1 MNDEDAEAR
10 LLAVFDHYDLPEPR
24 YGEHPMK
31 CPVHDDR
38 VASASVNRGKGL
50 WHCHAC
56 GAGGNAVSLVA
67 ARENLEYR
75 DAAAWVDGLTGASTA
90 QQRSLQGVRRKRSA
104 GRWVPPALRS
114 VI

>member
-1 MNDEDAEAR
+1 MSEDPEAE
-10 LLAVFDHYDLPEPR
+10 LIAVFDRYNLPNPR
-24 YGEHPMK
+24 HGEHPMK

-67 ARENLEYR
+67 ALES
-75 DAAAWVDGLTGASTA
+75 VDYQEASRIVRALVGGSTGQYGAS
-90 QQRSLQGVRRKRSA
+90 QGVRRKRSS
-104 GRWVPPALRS
+104 GRWVPPSLRRAM
-114 VI
+114 

>member
-1 MNDEDAEAR
+1 MSDDPEAD
-10 LLAVFDHYDLPEPR
+10 LLAVFDKYNLPEPR
-24 YGEHPMK
+24 HGEHPMK

-67 ARENLEYR
+67 ALES
-75 DAAAWVDGLTGASTA
+75 VDYQEANRIVRGLVGGSTGQYGAM
-90 QQRSLQGVRRKRSA
+90 QGVRRKRSS
-104 GRWVPPALRS
+104 GRWVPPSLRRAM
-114 VI
+114 

>member
-1 MNDEDAEAR
+1 
-10 LLAVFDHYDLPEPR
+10 
-24 YGEHPMK
+24 MK

-67 ARENLEYR
+67 ALES
-75 DAAAWVDGLTGASTA
+75 VDYQEANRIVRALVGGSTGQYGAS
-90 QQRSLQGVRRKRSA
+90 QGVRRKRSS
-104 GRWVPPALRS
+104 GRWVPPSLRRAM
-114 VI
+114 